1 MYLKGLL
8 CLRNIF
14 IIINVE
20 NVLLNIF
27 VELAIIHFFSGLYD
41 E

>member
-1 MYLKGLL
+1 MPKKH
-8 CLRNIF
+8 F

-27 VELAIIHFFSGLYD
+27 VELAIILFFQDYMMNRK
-41 E
+41 